1 MRTRLQ
7 LGVLTLLFLTAGW
20 FTMNSKAA
28 NDNHPHAE
36 KLKNED
42 GSWRFSNH
50 LVDETSPYLL
60 QHAHNPVDWHPWGQ
74 AAFDEARERD
84 VPIFLSVGYSTCYW
98 CHVMERQVFEDP
110 DIAAKMNELFVC
122 VKVDREER
130 PDVDDIYM
138 MATQLMTG
146 SGGWP
151 MSVFLTPPGAAGED
165 DPGLKP
171 FWAGTYIPPTPQ
183 HGRPSFPMVLDGL
196 SGAWHEQRDDIIEQ
210 GNKLADAV
218 SLALVKQGEP
228 GPVDASMIQAA
239 TDQLLNM
246 YDRGHGGFGNAPKFP
261 QPAYLDFLL
270 AVYENNPADALWQV
284 IGHTLE
290 KMARGGMYDQVG
302 GGFHRY
308 STDERWLV
316 PHFEKMLYDNAQLVE
331 LYARA
336 LEKKPTDASA
346 ALYERVIRESCDYVL
361 REMTDP
367 TGAFWSAQDAEVNAR
382 EGENYV
388 WTESQVRDAIEDTV
402 LADLAIK
409 MYGLNHGPNFQDPH
423 DPASSPVNVLYL
435 PVPLADLNAKSGGKM
450 SAMLD
455 KRREINTALKAVRDQ
470 RDQPGTDDKSLL
482 SWNGMMIAA
491 LADAG
496 RVLDEPKYTD
506 AAALAADAVLAHMT
520 SDNGGLFRTM
530 RQGEAK
536 IPAFLE
542 DYAWFT
548 HGLLALHHAQ
558 PDQTKW
564 LELAKHYT
572 RAAQER
578 FGADTGGY
586 YDTLADQRDLFVRVR
601 GVHDGAI
608 PSANGRMIHN
618 QLSLYELT
626 DDAHWLDRAEKDLR
640 SFADPLARSGAGM
653 VQMQAALLRAL
664 ELDPARFGDSAQVA
678 MATQASEA
686 LADQPVTVNVEPAAP
701 VFKDGVAEI
710 TVTLDIHPDFHI
722 NSHEP
727 SQEFLIPTTLTLAN
741 ADGYELDVK
750 YAEPVLESYD
760 YADEPLSVFHGRVRF
775 HVTLRQAPGTIGTL
789 PADTVLLLNYQA
801 CTTSA
806 CLQPATERIPL
817 TAAGD

>member
-1 MRTRLQ
+1 MRTSLQ

-28 NDNHPHAE
+28 NDIHPHAE
-36 KLKNED
+36 KLKKED
-42 GSWRFSNH
+42 GSWRYTNH

-60 QHAHNPVDWHPWGQ
+60 QHAHNPVDWWPWGE
-74 AAFDEARERD
+74 AAFQEARKRN

-196 SGAWHEQRDDIIEQ
+196 SRAWNEQRDDIVEQ
-210 GNKLADAV
+210 GDKLADAV
-218 SLALVKQGEP
+218 SQALVKAGEP
-228 GPVDASMIQAA
+228 GSVNASMVQAA

-246 YDRGHGGFGNAPKFP
+246 YDREHGGFGNAPKFP

-270 AVYENNPADALWQV
+270 SVYENNPADALWQV

-331 LYARA
+331 LYALA

-367 TGAFWSAQDAEVNAR
+367 TGTFWSAQDAEVNAR

-388 WTESQVRDAIEDTV
+388 WTEQQVRDAIEESA
-402 LADLAIK
+402 LADLAVK
-409 MYGLNHGPNFQDPH
+409 MYGLDLGSNFRDPH
-423 DPASSPVNVLYL
+423 DPDAGPVNVLFL
-435 PVPLADLNAKSGGKM
+435 PVPLANLNVEAGGEMSG
-450 SAMLD
+450 MLE
-455 KRREINTALKAVRDQ
+455 KRRQINAALKAVRDQ
-470 RDQPGTDDKSLL
+470 RDQPGTDDKTLL

-496 RVLDEPKYTD
+496 RVLDQPRYTD
-506 AAALAADAVLAHMT
+506 AAALAADAILEHMT
-520 SDNGGLFRTM
+520 AEQGGLFRTM
-530 RQGEAK
+530 RRGEAK

-548 HGLLALHHAQ
+548 HGLIALHRAQ

-564 LELAKHYT
+564 LELAKHYM
-572 RAAQER
+572 RAAHER
-578 FGADTGGY
+578 FAADTGGY

-601 GVHDGAI
+601 GVYDGAI
-608 PSANGRMIHN
+608 PSANGRMVHN
-618 QLSLYELT
+618 QLSLFELT
-626 DDAHWLDRAEKDLR
+626 GEARWLDAAETDLR
-640 SFADPLARSGAGM
+640 SFADPLTRSGAGM

-664 ELDPARFGDSAQVA
+664 EIDPARFADAPQVA
-678 MATQASEA
+678 SGQTAV
-686 LADQPVTVNVEPAAP
+686 DPGDDAP
-701 VFKDGVAEI
+701 VSVRLEPSTPVFNDGVAKL
-710 TVTLDIHPDFHI
+710 TLALDIHPDFHI
-722 NSHEP
+722 NSNTP
-727 SQEFLIPTTLTLAN
+727 SEDFLISTALTLAN
-741 ADGYELDVK
+741 ADGFELEVR
-750 YAEPVLESYD
+750 YPEAAMESYD
-760 YADEPLSVFHGRVRF
+760 YAAQPLSVFHGRVEF
-775 HVTLRQAPGTIGTL
+775 GLTLRQVSGSPGAL
-789 PADTVLLLNYQA
+789 PGEAALVLSYQA

-817 TAAGD
+817 APAAD